1 MVKLGQAY
9 PAPTKTILAEI
20 SVMGQYVQF
29 SLRNR
34 LRGRGSLPL
43 WVYHSEGGSLK
54 NYDRSL
60 ITPLRCGML
69 LKSPEKIKCYTET
82 FDWER
87 FFRIYRIRL
96 HLIIS
101 SR

>member
-9 PAPTKTILAEI
+9 SAPTKTILAES
-20 SVMGQYVQF
+20 SVKGQYVLF

-34 LRGRGSLPL
+34 LRGTGSLPVR
-43 WVYHSEGGSLK
+43 VYHSEGGSLK
-54 NYDRSL
+54 NYDHSL
-60 ITPLRCGML
+60 ITPLRRGMMF
-69 LKSPEKIKCYTET
+69 KSPEKIKCYTNT

-87 FFRIYRIRL
+87 FFRIYRTRV

-101 SR
+101 PR